1 MTVWIQPTE
10 ALAGQLDIPP
20 VPLPVKE
27 STATELGSGTVDVSK
42 LAGDVDAYLCNADP
56 SDAKTP
62 VLRRC
67 AAALA
72 LAAARGKTDEGDHD
86 GAAELLRLAVRH
98 APDDVGIRAAYGS
111 ALWMSGSRFDGL
123 AQLTDTVRRNIEQG
137 RIVPMLWIL
146 TARAMADA
154 GRHGDA
160 LLLLEDLAAT
170 QPTNFSFW
178 ELIDAIDSRSS
189 GIEGGYRPRHAAAVQ
204 ERMASSVANASAT
217 TDHAR
222 SAVEALGVAAVSPAP
237 SPPLRLEVTS
247 LTPRVSIEAGRPGS
261 LGMLDSTVAVVRVAD
276 SIPAPTPA
284 RSTVEIGFGAAEDEA
299 KARVPIG
306 VDGAVDV
313 SRSDEV
319 MQAMSL
325 CVATMPARAKQAAAD
340 FDHVLGADASLA
352 LASVLDVTGSAIGL
366 GVPVSGLPVSA
377 VLEYA
382 TNPDGAGLRGAVR
395 RLVGVAPD
403 GIDVENGM
411 NELARRGF
419 LELESDRANPIP
431 YFGFL
436 MGYVGSHVA
445 WRRFT
450 HHDTHALS
458 MSRRYWLATAAGVLR
473 LAPDGEGGVSWS
485 ICERDTMQREL
496 GVELAIIST

>member
-20 VPLPVKE
+20 VPLPVQE
-27 STATELGSGTVDVSK
+27 STAAELGAGNVDVAK
-42 LAGDVDAYLCNADP
+42 LAGDVDAFL
-56 SDAKTP
+56 SDADATDVKTP

-72 LAAARGKTDEGDHD
+72 LAAANGKTEEGDD
-86 GAAELLRLAVRH
+86 VGAAGLLRLAVRH

-123 AQLTDTVRRNIEQG
+123 AQLTDSVRRNIEQG
-137 RIVPMLWIL
+137 RMVPMLWIL

-170 QPTNFSFW
+170 QPSNFSFW

-189 GIEGGYRPRHAAAVQ
+189 GIDGGFRPEHAAAVQ
-204 ERMASSVANASAT
+204 ARLESSVASASVAA
-217 TDHAR
+217 DEAR
-222 SAVEALGVAAVSPAP
+222 SAIKALGVAVVAPTP
-237 SPPLRLEVTS
+237 SPPLCLEVTS
-247 LTPRVSIEAGRPGS
+247 STPRAPIEAGRPGS

-276 SIPAPTPA
+276 FLSAPTSA
-284 RSTVEIGFGAAEDEA
+284 RSTVEIGFGAAEGEA
-299 KARVPIG
+299 TALVPIG

-313 SRSDEV
+313 SSSDEV
-319 MQAMSL
+319 IQAVSL
-325 CVATMPARAKQAAAD
+325 CVATMPATAKQAAAA
-340 FDHVLGADASLA
+340 FDHVLGAGTSLA
-352 LASVLDVTGSAIGL
+352 LASILDVTASAIGL
-366 GVPVSGLPVSA
+366 GVPASGLPVSA
-377 VLEYA
+377 LSEYA
-382 TNPDGAGLRGAVR
+382 SSPDGAGLRGAVR
-395 RLVGVAPD
+395 RLVGPAPD
-403 GIDVENGM
+403 GIDVDEGM
-411 NELARRGF
+411 QELARRGF
-419 LELESDRANPIP
+419 LELESDRANPLP

-485 ICERDTMQREL
+485 VCDRDTMQREL